1 MKRVTLLA
9 AIFFAAA
16 ACGSFGPAQPHTLSL
31 AYKAGDTYKYKF
43 HSSTKQTVTMS
54 GEGLPTQI
62 DVVANESVKVNSVDG
77 SGAADLS
84 ITFSNFT
91 VKSVAAGITN
101 TTTGIPSNTTEVKIA
116 ADGTIS
122 SVAGNQIQSGNPL
135 ALFSGFGGGFFI
147 SAVLPDHPV
156 KPGDKWSKTYDQ
168 AMPSSFMSGSSHIMS
183 DSTYLRDETLNG
195 VTAAVVETKS
205 TGTISVKGA
214 PEAEGAPPGNI
225 TMNVDFTT
233 DVTTWIDPSGHRIMK
248 SHGTAHDQGTVD
260 FSNPPTTRPGIVSP
274 TPLPVMG
281 PISSSGDSTTDLT
294 PA

>member
-1 MKRVTLLA
+1 MKRIALLG
-9 AIFFAAA
+9 AIIALG
-16 ACGSFGPAQPHTLSL
+16 ACGSLGPAQPHTLSL
-31 AYKAGDTYKYKF
+31 AYKAGDTYKYRF

-54 GEGLPTQI
+54 GESLPTQI
-62 DVVANESVKVNSVDG
+62 DIAANESVKVNSVDG
-77 SGAADLS
+77 SGTADLS
-84 ITFSNFT
+84 ITFSDFT
-91 VKSVAAGITN
+91 VKSVAAGVTN
-101 TTTGIPSNTTEVKIA
+101 TTTGLPSNTTEVEIA

-156 KPGDKWSKTYDQ
+156 KPGDTWSKSYDQ
-168 AMPSSFMSGSSHIMS
+168 AMPSTFMSGSSHITS

-195 VTAAVVETKS
+195 VTAAVVETRS
-205 TGTISVKGA
+205 TGTIDAKGS
-214 PEAEGAPPGNI
+214 PEAAGAPPGNI

-233 DVTTWIDPSGHRIMK
+233 DVTTWIDPGGHRIMK
-248 SHGTAHDQGTVD
+248 SHGTSHDQGTVD
-260 FSNPPTTRPGIVSP
+260 FSNPSTTHPGISP